1 MKVPLLDLTGQYA
14 SIKAEIDSSLARV
27 IASQRFVLGPVVR
40 KCEEAVA
47 AYVGSGHGV
56 GVSSGTDALLV
67 ALMAEDIGPGDQ
79 VVTTPFSFFATAGAI
94 SRVGATPVFVDI
106 DPVTFNI
113 DPALIEERITAQT
126 RAILPVHL
134 FGQMAETAPIMEIAR
149 RHGLVVIEDAAQAIG
164 ARHAGRTAGSI
175 GHYGCFSFF
184 PTKNLGGYGDGG
196 IVVTDDPAR
205 ADKLRALRVHGETT
219 RYHHRFVG
227 GNFRLDA
234 LQAAVIHAKLPHLD
248 GWTDRRI
255 ANAALYRSLLGD
267 LAASHPDALALPRTV
282 TDRHVFNQFVVRV
295 ADRDRVQERLAAAGI
310 GTAIYYPLPL
320 HLQECFAGL
329 GYRPGD
335 LPDSERAAR
344 EVLALPIFP
353 ELTTGQIR
361 HVARTLAQRVHA
373 VDGAPERLQ
382 RLARRKRTDRAGAVD
397 GFIAERRAEAVGEGR
412 QAGTESS

>member
-14 SIKAEIDSSLARV
+14 SIKAEIDAAIARV
-27 IASQRFVLGPVVR
+27 VASQRFVLGPVVEA
-40 KCEEAVA
+40 CEEAVA
-47 AYVGSGHGV
+47 AYVGSAHGV

-67 ALMAEDIGPGDQ
+67 ALMAEDIGPGDE

-94 SRVGATPVFVDI
+94 ARVGATPVFVDI
-106 DPVTFNI
+106 DPATFNI
-113 DPALIEERITAQT
+113 DPALIEDRITTRT

-134 FGQMAETAPIMEIAR
+134 FGQMADMAPIMEIAR

-164 ARHAGRTAGSI
+164 ARRDGQTAGSA

-205 ADKLRALRVHGETT
+205 ADKLLALRVHGETT

-248 GWTDRRI
+248 RWTDQRI
-255 ANAALYRSLLGD
+255 ANASLYRGYLGD
-267 LAASHPDALALPRTV
+267 LATRHPNALTLPRTV
-282 TDRHVFNQFVVRV
+282 TDRHVFNQFVVRLPDRNRTRLRLEA
-295 ADRDRVQERLAAAGI
+295 ADI

-329 GYRPGD
+329 GYGPGD
-335 LPDSERAAR
+335 LPNSERAAQ

-353 ELTTGQIR
+353 ELTAGQIR
-361 HVARTLAQRVHA
+361 HVARTLAPA
-373 VDGAPERLQ
+373 
-382 RLARRKRTDRAGAVD
+382 
-397 GFIAERRAEAVGEGR
+397 
-412 QAGTESS
+412 

>member
-14 SIKAEIDSSLARV
+14 SIRAEIDAAIARV
-27 IASQRFVLGPVVR
+27 VNSQRFVLGPVVQR
-40 KCEEAVA
+40 CEDAIA
-47 AYVGSGHGV
+47 AHVGSAHAV

-67 ALMAEDIGPGDQ
+67 ALMAEDIGPGDE
-79 VVTTPFSFFATAGAI
+79 VVTTPFSFFASAGVVA
-94 SRVGATPVFVDI
+94 RVGATPVFVDI

-113 DPALIEERITAQT
+113 DPDLIEDRITART

-134 FGQMAETAPIMEIAR
+134 FGQMAGMAPIMEIAR
-149 RHGLVVIEDAAQAIG
+149 HHGLVVIEDAAQAIG
-164 ARHAGRTAGSI
+164 ARHNGQRAGSV

-196 IVVTDDPAR
+196 MVVTDDRAR
-205 ADKLRALRVHGETT
+205 AEKLRALRVHGETT

-248 GWTDRRI
+248 RWTDQRI

-267 LAASHPDALALPRTV
+267 AAARRPDAFALPRTV

-295 ADRDRVQERLAAAGI
+295 ADRDRVRERLTAAGI

-320 HLQECFAGL
+320 HLQECFADL

-335 LPDSERAAR
+335 LPHSERAAN

-353 ELTTGQIR
+353 ELTPEQIR
-361 HVARTLAQRVHA
+361 HVARTL
-373 VDGAPERLQ
+373 DS
-382 RLARRKRTDRAGAVD
+382 AG
-397 GFIAERRAEAVGEGR
+397 
-412 QAGTESS
+412 

>member
-14 SIKAEIDSSLARV
+14 SIKAEIDAAIARV
-27 IASQRFVLGPVVR
+27 VDSQRFVLGPVLEA
-40 KCEEAVA
+40 CEEAVA
-47 AYVGSGHGV
+47 SYVGTAHGV

-67 ALMAEDIGPGDQ
+67 ALMAEDIGPGDE
-79 VVTTPFSFFATAGAI
+79 VVTTPFSFFATAGSIA
-94 SRVGATPVFVDI
+94 RVGATPVFVDI

-113 DPALIEERITAQT
+113 DPTRIEDRITART

-134 FGQMAETAPIMEIAR
+134 FGQMAAMPPIMKTAQ

-164 ARHAGRTAGSI
+164 ARHRDQAAGSV

-205 ADKLRALRVHGETT
+205 AEKLRALRVHGETT

-234 LQAAVIHAKLPHLD
+234 LQAAVIHAKLPNLD
-248 GWTDRRI
+248 RWTDRRI
-255 ANAALYRSLLGD
+255 ANAALYHSLLRNF
-267 LAASHPDALALPRTV
+267 AARHPDALTLPRTT

-295 ADRDRVQERLAAAGI
+295 ADRDRVQERLTAAGI

-320 HLQECFAGL
+320 HLQECFAEL

-335 LPDSERAAR
+335 LPASERAAN

-353 ELTTGQIR
+353 ELTTEQISF
-361 HVARTLAQRVHA
+361 VARKL
-373 VDGAPERLQ
+373 
-382 RLARRKRTDRAGAVD
+382 
-397 GFIAERRAEAVGEGR
+397 
-412 QAGTESS
+412 ESAIL

>member
-14 SIKAEIDSSLARV
+14 SIKAEIDSSLAHV
-27 IASQRFVLGPVVR
+27 VASQRFVLGPVVEA
-40 KCEEAVA
+40 CEKAVA
-47 AYVGSGHGV
+47 AYVGSTHGV

-67 ALMAEDIGPGDQ
+67 ALMAEEIGPGDE

-113 DPALIEERITAQT
+113 DPALIVDRITART

-134 FGQMAETAPIMEIAR
+134 FGQMAEMAPIMEIAR
-149 RHGLVVIEDAAQAIG
+149 RHDLVVIEDAAQAIG
-164 ARHAGRTAGSI
+164 ARHEGHNAGSV

-196 IVVTDDPAR
+196 IVVTDDSAR

-219 RYHHRFVG
+219 RYHHHFVG

-255 ANAALYRSLLGD
+255 ANAALYHSLTGD
-267 LAASHPDALALPRTV
+267 FAAQHPDALVLPRV
-282 TDRHVFNQFVVRV
+282 TTGRHVFNQFVIRV
-295 ADRDRVQERLAAAGI
+295 ADRDRVQKRLSSAGI
-310 GTAIYYPLPL
+310 GTGVYYPLPL
-320 HLQECFAGL
+320 HLQECFADL

-335 LPDSERAAR
+335 LPHSERAAH

-353 ELTTGQIR
+353 ELTPEQIR
-361 HVARTLAQRVHA
+361 HVARMLDSAGR
-373 VDGAPERLQ
+373 DGRL
-382 RLARRKRTDRAGAVD
+382 R
-397 GFIAERRAEAVGEGR
+397 F
-412 QAGTESS
+412 SPM

>member
-14 SIKAEIDSSLARV
+14 SIRAEIDAAIARV
-27 IASQRFVLGPVVR
+27 VDSQRFVLGPVVQR
-40 KCEEAVA
+40 CEAA
-47 AYVGSGHGV
+47 IGAYVGSAHAV
-56 GVSSGTDALLV
+56 GVSSGTDALLM
-67 ALMAEDIGPGDQ
+67 ALMAEDIGPGDE

-94 SRVGATPVFVDI
+94 ARLGARPVFVDI

-113 DPALIEERITAQT
+113 DPALIEGRITART

-134 FGQMAETAPIMEIAR
+134 FGQMAEMAPVTEIAR

-164 ARHAGRTAGSI
+164 ARHDGGNAGSA

-196 IVVTDDPAR
+196 IVVTNDSAR
-205 ADKLRALRVHGETT
+205 AEKLRALRVHGETT
-219 RYHHRFVG
+219 RYHHRLVG

-248 GWTDRRI
+248 RWTDQRI
-255 ANAALYRSLLGD
+255 VNAALYHSLLD
-267 LAASHPDALALPRTV
+267 DAATRRPVAFALPRTV
-282 TDRHVFNQFVVRV
+282 THRHVFNQFVVRV
-295 ADRDRVQERLAAAGI
+295 ADRNRVRARLTAAGI

-335 LPDSERAAR
+335 LPNSERAAH

-353 ELTTGQIR
+353 ELTPEQIR
-361 HVARTLAQRVHA
+361 HVARTLDSASR
-373 VDGAPERLQ
+373 DG
-382 RLARRKRTDRAGAVD
+382 GGV
-397 GFIAERRAEAVGEGR
+397 
-412 QAGTESS
+412 SSSEV

>member
-14 SIKAEIDSSLARV
+14 SIKAEIDAAIARV
-27 IASQRFVLGPVVR
+27 VASQRFVLGPVVEA
-40 KCEEAVA
+40 CEEAVA
-47 AYVGSGHGV
+47 AYVGSAHGV

-67 ALMAEDIGPGDQ
+67 ALMAEDIGPGDE

-94 SRVGATPVFVDI
+94 ARVGATPVFVDI
-106 DPVTFNI
+106 DPATFNI
-113 DPALIEERITAQT
+113 DPALIEDRITTRT

-134 FGQMAETAPIMEIAR
+134 FGQMADMAPIMEIAR

-164 ARHAGRTAGSI
+164 ARRDGQTAGSV

-205 ADKLRALRVHGETT
+205 ADKLLALRVHGETT

-248 GWTDRRI
+248 RWTDQRI
-255 ANAALYRSLLGD
+255 ANASLYRGYLGD
-267 LAASHPDALALPRTV
+267 LATRHPNALTLPRTV
-282 TDRHVFNQFVVRV
+282 TDRHVFNQFVVRLPDRNRTRLRLEA
-295 ADRDRVQERLAAAGI
+295 ADI

-329 GYRPGD
+329 GYGPGD
-335 LPDSERAAR
+335 LPNSERAAQ

-353 ELTTGQIR
+353 ELTAGQIR
-361 HVARTLAQRVHA
+361 HVARTLAPA
-373 VDGAPERLQ
+373 
-382 RLARRKRTDRAGAVD
+382 
-397 GFIAERRAEAVGEGR
+397 
-412 QAGTESS
+412 

>member
-14 SIKAEIDSSLARV
+14 SIKAAIDAAIARV
-27 IASQRFVLGPVVR
+27 VASQRFVLGPVVEA
-40 KCEEAVA
+40 CEEAVA
-47 AYVGSGHGV
+47 AYVGSAHGV

-67 ALMAEDIGPGDQ
+67 ALMAEDIGPGDE

-94 SRVGATPVFVDI
+94 ARVGATPVFVDI
-106 DPVTFNI
+106 DPATFNI
-113 DPALIEERITAQT
+113 DPALIEDRITTRT

-134 FGQMAETAPIMEIAR
+134 FGQMADMAPIMEIAR

-164 ARHAGRTAGSI
+164 ARRDGQTAGSV

-205 ADKLRALRVHGETT
+205 ADKLLALRVHGETT

-248 GWTDRRI
+248 RWTDQRI
-255 ANAALYRSLLGD
+255 TNASLYRGYLGD
-267 LAASHPDALALPRTV
+267 LATRHPNALTLPRTV
-282 TDRHVFNQFVVRV
+282 TDRHVFNQFVVRLPDRNRTRLRLEA
-295 ADRDRVQERLAAAGI
+295 ADI

-329 GYRPGD
+329 GYGPGD
-335 LPDSERAAR
+335 LPNSERAAQ

-353 ELTTGQIR
+353 ELTAGQIR
-361 HVARTLAQRVHA
+361 HVARTLAPA
-373 VDGAPERLQ
+373 
-382 RLARRKRTDRAGAVD
+382 
-397 GFIAERRAEAVGEGR
+397 
-412 QAGTESS
+412 

>member
-14 SIKAEIDSSLARV
+14 SIKAEIDAAIARV
-27 IASQRFVLGPVVR
+27 VASQRFVLGPVVEA
-40 KCEEAVA
+40 CEEAVA
-47 AYVGSGHGV
+47 AYVGSAHGV

-67 ALMAEDIGPGDQ
+67 ALMAEDIGPGDE

-94 SRVGATPVFVDI
+94 ARVGATPVFVDI
-106 DPVTFNI
+106 DPATFNI
-113 DPALIEERITAQT
+113 DPALIEDRITTRT

-134 FGQMAETAPIMEIAR
+134 FGQMADMAPIMEIAR

-164 ARHAGRTAGSI
+164 ARRDGQTAGSV

-205 ADKLRALRVHGETT
+205 ADKLLALRVHGETT

-248 GWTDRRI
+248 RWTDQRI
-255 ANAALYRSLLGD
+255 ANASLYRGYLGD
-267 LAASHPDALALPRTV
+267 LATRHPNALTLPRTV
-282 TDRHVFNQFVVRV
+282 TDRHVFNQFVVRLPDRNRTRLRLEA
-295 ADRDRVQERLAAAGI
+295 ADI

-329 GYRPGD
+329 GYGPGD
-335 LPDSERAAR
+335 LPNSERAAQ

-353 ELTTGQIR
+353 ELTAGQIR
-361 HVARTLAQRVHA
+361 HVARTV
-373 VDGAPERLQ
+373 AP
-382 RLARRKRTDRAGAVD
+382 A
-397 GFIAERRAEAVGEGR
+397 
-412 QAGTESS
+412 

>member
-14 SIKAEIDSSLARV
+14 SIKAEIDAA
-27 IASQRFVLGPVVR
+27 IAGVVDSQRFVLGPVVQG
-40 KCEEAVA
+40 CEEAIA
-47 AYVGSGHGV
+47 AYVGSAHAV

-67 ALMAEDIGPGDQ
+67 ALMAEDIGPDDE

-94 SRVGATPVFVDI
+94 ARVGATPVFADI
-106 DPVTFNI
+106 DPATFNI
-113 DPALIEERITAQT
+113 DPALIEDRITART
-126 RAILPVHL
+126 RAVLPVHL
-134 FGQMAETAPIMEIAR
+134 FGQMADMATIMEIAR
-149 RHGLVVIEDAAQAIG
+149 RHDLVVIEDAAQAIG
-164 ARHAGRTAGSI
+164 ARHDGQCAGAI

-196 IVVTDDPAR
+196 IVVTNDPAR
-205 ADKLRALRVHGETT
+205 AEKLRALRVHGETT

-248 GWTDRRI
+248 GWTDARI
-255 ANAALYRSLLGD
+255 ANAALYRRLLGD
-267 LAASHPDALALPRTV
+267 FAARHPNALALPRV
-282 TDRHVFNQFVVRV
+282 STDRHVFNQFVVRV
-295 ADRDRVQERLAAAGI
+295 PDRHRVQERLAAAGI

-335 LPDSERAAR
+335 FPKSERAAN

-353 ELTTGQIR
+353 ELTPDQIR
-361 HVARTLAQRVHA
+361 HVARTLNPLDDITELEQ
-373 VDGAPERLQ
+373 VDFVMKDGEIIKDERP
-382 RLARRKRTDRAGAVD
+382 RT
-397 GFIAERRAEAVGEGR
+397 
-412 QAGTESS
+412 

>member
-1 MKVPLLDLTGQYA
+1 MKVPQLDLTGQYA
-14 SIKAEIDSSLARV
+14 SIKAEIDAAIARV
-27 IASQRFVLGPVVR
+27 VDSQRFVLGPVVEA
-40 KCEEAVA
+40 CEEAVA
-47 AYVGSGHGV
+47 SYVGCTHGV

-67 ALMAEDIGPGDQ
+67 ALMAEGIGPGDE
-79 VVTTPFSFFATAGAI
+79 VITTPFSFFATAGAI
-94 SRVGATPVFVDI
+94 ARVGATPVFVDI
-106 DPVTFNI
+106 DPATFNI
-113 DPALIEERITAQT
+113 DAGRIEDRITTRT

-134 FGQMAETAPIMEIAR
+134 FGQMAGMAPIMEIAR

-164 ARHAGRTAGSI
+164 ARHDGQTAGSV

-219 RYHHRFVG
+219 RYHHRLVG

-248 GWTDRRI
+248 RWTEARI
-255 ANAALYRSLLGD
+255 ANASLYRRLLGPF
-267 LAASHPDALALPRTV
+267 AARRPDALTLPHNA

-295 ADRDRVQERLAAAGI
+295 ANRDDVREHLTAAGI

-320 HLQECFAGL
+320 HLQDCFAGL

-335 LPDSERAAR
+335 LPASERAAN
-344 EVLALPIFP
+344 EVLAPPIFP
-353 ELTTGQIR
+353 ELTTEQISF
-361 HVARTLAQRVHA
+361 VARKL
-373 VDGAPERLQ
+373 
-382 RLARRKRTDRAGAVD
+382 
-397 GFIAERRAEAVGEGR
+397 
-412 QAGTESS
+412 ESAIP